1 MFEQFKRKE
10 KQKQE
15 ETLMS
20 LYLTAEVRAEVQE
33 ALAKLKGDESLEF
46 VEVTDGLVVRV
57 GSNRYKEIET
67 EAESLPLPLPVL
79 HCCRKKKR

>member
-67 EAESLPLPLPVL
+67 EAESLPLPLPDEEEFVFVV
-79 HCCRKKKR
+79 